1 MDNDS
6 NSSNSKL
13 NSKPLSNSNS
23 EARPKARLSPERLDR
38 LKLAEWGEQLAR
50 LKADPAFSRLMD
62 FYMARLEKETL
73 EISPDKIEMFRG
85 LAYRRQAVFEITNTI
100 RNGIELGKQARRE
113 MDPDYEPAAGFAV

>member
-1 MDNDS
+1 MNNDS
-6 NSSNSKL
+6 SSSNSKP

-23 EARPKARLSPERLDR
+23 EARLSPERLDR

-85 LAYRRQAVFEITNTI
+85 LAYRRQAEFEITNTI